1 MGKLATDVGL
11 EAVQS
16 AIPKAIEARPE
27 EPRDRVA
34 SMFGPLFKAS
44 YLKASELKTFFV
56 ESCEFLEDE
65 ICDVPLIATYYAKFI
80 GHAVG
85 DGVLEMGFLT
95 EALAPLVGAELCR
108 EAAAIDGNRGAAFMA
123 ASILQV
129 IKGREGGEEAA
140 KRAYASFD
148 LTALMPEGSK
158 TAAAVVSLLGAAEL
172 AYVDPSLAEQARS
185 AAEASAAA
193 DSQQQLTA
201 LEAHLRTELGEAE
214 PHPEGLNTEALK
226 AWVSANCSA
235 IAHATIARTVMRCAL
250 ETATSDEPPP
260 AQKIQQQ
267 IERCKVLLIQYC
279 AAGSEG
285 EKLQA
290 QAACL
295 YEVQAFCGRKGWPQG
310 LIKKLFYN
318 LYESDIVFEDAY
330 GVWREDVSDETPGKD
345 KALFQVNEFL
355 QWLSEAAE
363 DDGDDD
369 DD

>member
-1 MGKLATDVGL
+1 V
-11 EAVQS
+11 
-16 AIPKAIEARPE
+16 
-27 EPRDRVA
+27 
-34 SMFGPLFKAS
+34 
-44 YLKASELKTFFV
+44 
-56 ESCEFLEDE
+56 
-65 ICDVPLIATYYAKFI
+65 
-80 GHAVG
+80 
-85 DGVLEMGFLT
+85 
-95 EALAPLVGAELCR
+95 
-108 EAAAIDGNRGAAFMA
+108 
-123 ASILQV
+123 
-129 IKGREGGEEAA
+129 
-140 KRAYASFD
+140 
-148 LTALMPEGSK
+148 
-158 TAAAVVSLLGAAEL
+158 AVVSLLEAAEL

-355 QWLSEAAE
+355 QWLADAAE